1 MAITVKSIPLGP
13 VSANT
18 YILTD
23 VATNECAVID
33 AGDFN
38 EALKKSLTAKMLNI
52 YCSRTDTLTIF
63 SVCTT

>member
-38 EALKKSLTAKMLNI
+38 E
-52 YCSRTDTLTIF
+52 DT
-63 SVCTT
+63 